1 MQTPQFDLGTL
12 LGTPDAMKNTV
23 KQIPCD
29 MLHPY
34 HNHRFELYTGERLED
49 MALSIKENGILSPI
63 IVQPDSNGYEILIGH
78 NRWNASKLAGLGSV
92 PAIIKEGLTEEE
104 AEMYVIESN
113 LMQRGFD
120 NLKISE
126 QAAVIAQRHNEMF
139 SQGKRNDIIRELKIL
154 NGEKDTTSRPVG
166 EKLNTDDAM
175 SEQYGLSSRNV
186 SRLLRIDKLIDELK
200 LFIDNGTLAIRSGVE
215 LSYLSEETQHII
227 TEQAED
233 FKIDMKIAKQL
244 RNSADENGNIDTAT
258 IIRIITG
265 TAEIKSKPVS
275 IKLNNDIFSKYFSS
289 EMKKKEITETIEKAL
304 AYYFASIR
312 EEDSK

>member
-1 MQTPQFDLGTL
+1 MQTPQFDLGAL
-12 LGTPDAMKNTV
+12 IGTPEAVKNAV

-49 MALSIKENGILSPI
+49 MVESIRENGVLSPI
-63 IVQPDSNGYEILIGH
+63 IVQPIDNGYEILIGH
-78 NRWNASKLAGLGSV
+78 NRWNASKIAGLSTV
-92 PAIIKEGLTEEE
+92 PAIVKEGLSEED

-154 NGEKDTTSRPVG
+154 NGEEDETFDARRQKSDEAIDTAKS
-166 EKLNTDDAM
+166 LASD
-175 SEQYGLSSRNV
+175 YGLCRTSV
-186 SRLLRIDKLIDELK
+186 VQLIRIDKLTDELK
-200 LFIDNGTLAIRSGVE
+200 QLIDERSIAVRSGVE
-215 LSYLSEETQHII
+215 LSFLSEETQRIVA
-227 TEQAED
+227 EQAED

-244 RNSADENGNIDTAT
+244 RSSADENGDIDTAS
-258 IIRIITG
+258 IVRIITG
-265 TAEIKSKPVS
+265 TAEIKPKPVS
-275 IKLNNDIFSKYFSS
+275 VKISNDIYSKYFTSD
-289 EMKKKEITETIEKAL
+289 MKKKEITETIEKAL
-304 AYYFASIR
+304 EMYFSER
-312 EEDSK
+312 

>member
-1 MQTPQFDLGTL
+1 M
-12 LGTPDAMKNTV
+12 
-23 KQIPCD
+23 
-29 MLHPY
+29 
-34 HNHRFELYTGERLED
+34 R
-49 MALSIKENGILSPI
+49 
-63 IVQPDSNGYEILIGH
+63 
-78 NRWNASKLAGLGSV
+78 
-92 PAIIKEGLTEEE
+92 
-104 AEMYVIESN
+104 
-113 LMQRGFD
+113 
-120 NLKISE
+120 
-126 QAAVIAQRHNEMF
+126 
-139 SQGKRNDIIRELKIL
+139 
-154 NGEKDTTSRPVG
+154 TS
-166 EKLNTDDAM
+166 
-175 SEQYGLSSRNV
+175 
-186 SRLLRIDKLIDELK
+186 
-200 LFIDNGTLAIRSGVE
+200 
-215 LSYLSEETQHII
+215 SYLSEETQHII

>member
-1 MQTPQFDLGTL
+1 MQTPQFDLGAL
-12 LGTPDAMKNTV
+12 IGTPEAVKNAV

-49 MALSIKENGILSPI
+49 MVESIRENGVLSPI
-63 IVQPDSNGYEILIGH
+63 IVQPIDNGYEILIGH
-78 NRWNASKLAGLGSV
+78 NRWNASKIAGLSTV
-92 PAIIKEGLTEEE
+92 PAIVKEGLSEED

-154 NGEKDTTSRPVG
+154 NGEEDETF
-166 EKLNTDDAM
+166 DAM
-175 SEQYGLSSRNV
+175 RQKSDEAIDTAKSLASDYGLCRTSV
-186 SRLLRIDKLIDELK
+186 VQLIRIDKLTDELK
-200 LFIDNGTLAIRSGVE
+200 QLIDERSIAVRSGVE
-215 LSYLSEETQHII
+215 LSFLSEKTQRIVA
-227 TEQAED
+227 EQAED

-244 RNSADENGNIDTAT
+244 RSSADENGDIDTAA
-258 IIRIITG
+258 IVRIITG
-265 TAEIKSKPVS
+265 TAEIKPKPVS
-275 IKLNNDIFSKYFSS
+275 VKISNDIYSKYFTSD
-289 EMKKKEITETIEKAL
+289 MKKKEITETIEKAL
-304 AYYFASIR
+304 EMYFSER
-312 EEDSK
+312 